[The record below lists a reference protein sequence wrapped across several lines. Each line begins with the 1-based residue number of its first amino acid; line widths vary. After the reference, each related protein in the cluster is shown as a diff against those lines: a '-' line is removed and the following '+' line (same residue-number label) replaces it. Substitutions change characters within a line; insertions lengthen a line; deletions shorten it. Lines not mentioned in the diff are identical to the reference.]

1 MISET
6 MRPDSAS
13 TAKGPASSTAV
24 FSAVSLQSSRSSSA
38 IVEPISQPSPSPA
51 IFQSNRPSSFMV
63 DPISQ
68 PSSSLALT
76 SPITISSTES
86 LTSGAAQLVVG
97 STTILLIQSSQ
108 TSKTSWFAEEPVA
121 TIPDSSSNP
130 VVGSQSSANP
140 PNIVSSTT
148 ASLPS
153 GSTQLVPDSS
163 TLPPVQQSQPSE
175 LPAFTVGSEPIT
187 ADVSSNF
194 VIGSQTLKPGGA
206 ALVLS
211 GTTISLASNTLVVGS
226 STLVLVQSSHR
237 SALPTLTIGSSVITA
252 NSNSI
257 YVIGSQTLQLA
268 GPVIPSS
275 GTASNLAP
283 GSSQLSQSSSTE
295 TPGADL
301 GGYIWSGI
309 GGAASSSIGQS
320 SASVSGITSPVV
332 LQVTSQ
338 PTTASSPA
346 HGSAVSTS
354 PVRSQASVTR
364 TYKDFGFVGV
374 CLACLALI
382 WASYEAGWLDLMIVF
397 LMIVLK
403 VVTGQDSSNLVQ

>member
-1 MISET
+1 
-6 MRPDSAS
+6 
-13 TAKGPASSTAV
+13 
-24 FSAVSLQSSRSSSA
+24 
-38 IVEPISQPSPSPA
+38 
-51 IFQSNRPSSFMV
+51 
-63 DPISQ
+63 
-68 PSSSLALT
+68 
-76 SPITISSTES
+76 
-86 LTSGAAQLVVG
+86 
-97 STTILLIQSSQ
+97 
-108 TSKTSWFAEEPVA
+108 
-121 TIPDSSSNP
+121 
-130 VVGSQSSANP
+130 
-140 PNIVSSTT
+140 
-148 ASLPS
+148 
-153 GSTQLVPDSS
+153 
-163 TLPPVQQSQPSE
+163 
-175 LPAFTVGSEPIT
+175 
-187 ADVSSNF
+187 